1 MSDLSENDGKDVVDI
16 VAGHIDVLH
25 VDTKK
30 GKKAWKRPVK
40 REDAFQVTKGYVFII
55 QSVLMYI
62 VTVIIGYY
70 DCWGMA
76 KVSR

>member
-1 MSDLSENDGKDVVDI
+1 MSDLSENEGKDVVDI

-40 REDAFQVTKGYVFII
+40 REDAFQVTKG
-55 QSVLMYI
+55 
-62 VTVIIGYY
+62 
-70 DCWGMA
+70 
-76 KVSR
+76 